1 MGTLKKILKVLLGIA
16 SIIFLLFVIMGFY
29 YSLKTGI
36 IWLLSEI
43 ILIALFLSLTN
54 KNQILNLK
62 KPIIILLSILFFV
75 LFSWGAVALS
85 ESEKYKETI
94 VVNKIAPSENLNKVD
109 EVKTEIPP
117 VDNTKLIEFQ
127 KTWSDSVV
135 KSWKGKFIIAS
146 KLSLPDTI
154 SFELSKDATKSFNSN
169 KSESLPMYL
178 FSYKNSLKNK
188 FGNEFNSIATTIDFI
203 PNKELLKNNNPNE
216 WSHPI
221 MMNKGLKIYSGNQ
234 YSKDYIGKLN
244 CKYKDKTD
252 GNTYYVLIKDNGNET
267 RILDYEFESYYW
279 IKKTDPNYNSAI
291 GLSKCNY

>member
-29 YSLKTGI
+29 YSMKTGI

-43 ILIALFLSLTN
+43 ILITLFLSLTN
-54 KNQILNLK
+54 KNQILKLK
-62 KPIIILLSILFFV
+62 NSIRFLLSILFIV

-94 VVNKIAPSENLNKVD
+94 VVNKITPSVNENKVD

-135 KSWKGKFIIAS
+135 KSNNGSYILSS

-154 SFELSKDATKSFNSN
+154 YFELSKGATKSITSN
-169 KSESLPMYL
+169 KRDNLPMYI
-178 FSYKNSLKNK
+178 SIYKSALKNR
-188 FGNEFNSIATTIDFI
+188 FGTQYNEIETVIDFL

-221 MMNKGLKIYSGNQ
+221 IMNKGLKIYSGNE

-244 CKYKDKTD
+244 CKYKDKSD
-252 GNTYYVLIKDNGNET
+252 RNTYYVLIKENGNET

>member
-54 KNQILNLK
+54 KSQILNLK
-62 KPIIILLSILFFV
+62 KPIRILLSILFFV

-135 KSWKGKFIIAS
+135 KSWNGQFIIN
-146 KLSLPDTI
+146 
-154 SFELSKDATKSFNSN
+154 NSR
-169 KSESLPMYL
+169 Y
-178 FSYKNSLKNK
+178 
-188 FGNEFNSIATTIDFI
+188 A
-203 PNKELLKNNNPNE
+203 
-216 WSHPI
+216 
-221 MMNKGLKIYSGNQ
+221 
-234 YSKDYIGKLN
+234 
-244 CKYKDKTD
+244 
-252 GNTYYVLIKDNGNET
+252 
-267 RILDYEFESYYW
+267 
-279 IKKTDPNYNSAI
+279 
-291 GLSKCNY
+291 

>member
-54 KNQILNLK
+54 KSQILNLK
-62 KPIIILLSILFFV
+62 KPIRILLFILFFV

-146 KLSLPDTI
+146 KLSLPHTI

>member
-1 MGTLKKILKVLLGIA
+1 M
-16 SIIFLLFVIMGFY
+16 
-29 YSLKTGI
+29 
-36 IWLLSEI
+36 
-43 ILIALFLSLTN
+43 TN

-62 KPIIILLSILFFV
+62 KPIRILLSILFFV

-94 VVNKIAPSENLNKVD
+94 VVNKIAPSDNLNKVD
-109 EVKTEIPP
+109 EIKTEIPQ

-178 FSYKNSLKNK
+178 FSYKNSIKNK

-203 PNKELLKNNNPNE
+203 PNKELLKNNNPND
-216 WSHPI
+216 WTHPI
-221 MMNKGLKIYSGNQ
+221 LKNSGLKIFGGNE
-234 YSKDYIGKLN
+234 YSKEFVGTLQ
-244 CKYKDKTD
+244 CKYKDESN
-252 GNTYYVLIKDNGNET
+252 GNTYYILYKNNGSDV
-267 RILDYEFESYYW
+267 RIIDYEFDNYW
-279 IKKTDPNYNSAI
+279 VKKKDADSRI
-291 GLSKCNY
+291 GIGIPKCY